1 MNFKQYVQTMQT
13 MLVIP
18 LNNTD
23 SNFEL
28 IIPRMI
34 EYAELRLYR
43 ELDFLATLGTQT
55 SICTASSRN
64 VPAPATSVVIEGI
77 NIITPV
83 GSSADAGVRHP
94 LRRVSIPY
102 MDAWWPAASTT
113 TTAPSV
119 PTVYSLISSGTAS
132 PSYYTARVAPTPD
145 AVYNVEFVGTFRP
158 TPLSSNNQETFI
170 SVNLPDVFVA
180 ASMIFGVGYQRD
192 FGAQAADPQAGLS
205 WEKIYSDLRDGL
217 NIESLRQKAMSADW
231 GAKMPSQMA
240 NAALDR
246 VKPS

>member
-23 SNFEL
+23 TNFEL

-34 EYAELRLYR
+34 EYAELRIYR
-43 ELDFLATLGTQT
+43 ELDFLATNGTQT
-55 SICTASSRN
+55 SVCVASNRN
-64 VPAPATSVVIEGI
+64 VSVPATSIVVESV
-77 NIITPV
+77 NVITPA
-83 GSSADAGVRHP
+83 GSSADAGTRHP
-94 LRRVSIPY
+94 MRRVSIPY

-119 PTVYSLISSGTAS
+119 PQIYSLISSGTSS
-132 PSYYTARVAPTPD
+132 PSYYTARVAPAPD
-145 AVYNVEFVGTFRP
+145 STYNVEFVGTFRP
-158 TPLSSNNQETFI
+158 TALSSANPNTFI
-170 SVNLPDVFVA
+170 GDNLPDLFVA

-192 FGAQAADPQAGLS
+192 FGAQASDPQASLS
-205 WEKIYSDLRDGL
+205 WEKTYSDLRDGL

-231 GAKMPSQMA
+231 NAKMPSQMA
-240 NAALDR
+240 NQALDR
-246 VKPS
+246 IKPN